1 MLSQCENYG
10 NRVTDNSI
18 RNELMKKLESEG
30 IKGASPYSRW
40 RFVTHY
46 GVDSED
52 IDYVLEVMANA
63 MAS

>member
-1 MLSQCENYG
+1 VKHPNK
-10 NRVTDNSI
+10 
-18 RNELMKKLESEG
+18 NELMKKLESEG